1 MRRDDTSEG
10 KENPI
15 TGKINSIKIH
25 NTDRIED
32 REQEGTDLLP
42 KDTPIPM
49 DFWESPNLDELAE
62 CQGIQPPA
70 DGSQLFGT
78 WPGDPDD
85 RFEEKIR
92 ALRQQNQA
100 GGERP

>member
-1 MRRDDTSEG
+1 MKIVGEA
-10 KENPI
+10 KEDPV

-25 NTDRIED
+25 DIQRLED
-32 REQEGTDLLP
+32 REQEGTNLP
-42 KDTPIPM
+42 TKGTPVPM
-49 DFWESPNLDELAE
+49 EFWEAPNLDELAE
-62 CQGIQPPA
+62 YQGVKPLA
-70 DGSQLFGT
+70 DVSRLFGT

-92 ALRQQNQA
+92 ALRQQNPA